1 MLGRASNGKLLLS
14 VMVSV
19 PFAVEVRKMMPSTS
33 QPQCWICSQP
43 CHLEDCKIDEEG
55 HAVHD
60 ECYAVKLA
68 PEKGSQ
74 SPESQT
80 LPNAHRHL
88 TPVLR

>member
-14 VMVSV
+14 VIVSV

-43 CHLEDCKIDEEG
+43 CQLEDCKIDEEG

-60 ECYAVKLA
+60 ECYAAKLA
-68 PEKGSQ
+68 LEKGSQ
-74 SPESQT
+74 SPES
-80 LPNAHRHL
+80 
-88 TPVLR
+88 

>member
-14 VMVSV
+14 MVVSV

-33 QPQCWICSQP
+33 QPQCWICGQS

-60 ECYAVKLA
+60 ECTPSNSRLKRVA
-68 PEKGSQ
+68 SR
-74 SPESQT
+74 
-80 LPNAHRHL
+80 PNPRHF
-88 TPVLR
+88 PMPIVI